1 MLEPAVERLPVAS
14 VAGPRAARVQ
24 RALRAASDAVSVVLL
39 GAEVLILFASVVAR
53 YVLGSP
59 LGWADELSTTLFV
72 WLAMTGAVSAA
83 ARERMMRITV
93 AERLVGPA
101 VRRGFERGAAVVTLV
116 VSAVAVH
123 GGLAF
128 ALEEAELLTPSLE
141 ISGAWRASAVPV
153 GFAAIGVLAFLRL
166 LERETGS
173 VVLWMSAASGL
184 ALAAMALGPGATSAA
199 GNWNLAL
206 YYVAGLALLLFIGAP
221 IALAFA
227 AAAIAY
233 VAFATEAPLLVIA
246 GRIGDGM
253 SHLTLLAIPLF
264 VLLGLLLEGTGMARA
279 MVGFLAQLLGHV
291 RGGLSYVLVGAMY
304 LVSGISGSK
313 AADMAAV
320 APALFPEMKKRGA
333 EPGELASLLSAT
345 GAQTE
350 TIPPSLLLI
359 TVGSVSGLSIS
370 ALFVAGLLPA
380 AVVGLALCAAVAW
393 RSRHGAAAPSA
404 WAGWSPVGAALLV
417 ALPALALPF
426 VIRMAVV
433 EGIATATE
441 VSTIGIAYTL
451 VVGIL
456 VYREFQ
462 WRRLVSML
470 VDTAVLSGSILLI
483 VGAATA
489 LGWGLIRS
497 GFGSDLAAAMTTL
510 PGGAVTFMVVS
521 IAVFIVLG
529 SILEGIPAAVLLA
542 PLLFPIAKA
551 VGIHP
556 IHYAMVAILAM
567 GLGLFA
573 PPLGVGYY
581 TACAIGQ
588 VDPDEALPHVWRYL
602 WPVAVGLAVVAA
614 VPWISIAFL

>member
-1 MLEPAVERLPVAS
+1 
-14 VAGPRAARVQ
+14 
-24 RALRAASDAVSVVLL
+24 
-39 GAEVLILFASVVAR
+39 
-53 YVLGSP
+53 
-59 LGWADELSTTLFV
+59 
-72 WLAMTGAVSAA
+72 
-83 ARERMMRITV
+83 
-93 AERLVGPA
+93 
-101 VRRGFERGAAVVTLV
+101 
-116 VSAVAVH
+116 
-123 GGLAF
+123 
-128 ALEEAELLTPSLE
+128 
-141 ISGAWRASAVPV
+141 
-153 GFAAIGVLAFLRL
+153 
-166 LERETGS
+166 
-173 VVLWMSAASGL
+173 
-184 ALAAMALGPGATSAA
+184 
-199 GNWNLAL
+199 
-206 YYVAGLALLLFIGAP
+206 
-221 IALAFA
+221 
-227 AAAIAY
+227 
-233 VAFATEAPLLVIA
+233 
-246 GRIGDGM
+246 
-253 SHLTLLAIPLF
+253 
-264 VLLGLLLEGTGMARA
+264 
-279 MVGFLAQLLGHV
+279 
-291 RGGLSYVLVGAMY
+291 
-304 LVSGISGSK
+304 
-313 AADMAAV
+313 
-320 APALFPEMKKRGA
+320 
-333 EPGELASLLSAT
+333 
-345 GAQTE
+345 
-350 TIPPSLLLI
+350 
-359 TVGSVSGLSIS
+359 
-370 ALFVAGLLPA
+370 
-380 AVVGLALCAAVAW
+380 
-393 RSRHGAAAPSA
+393 
-404 WAGWSPVGAALLV
+404 VGAALLV